1 MGEFLGSVCIGQL
14 GACDEEVT
22 RGRHLLD
29 ACELCEMEVFAAREA
44 VLTRSVSNAAGRC
57 YQAVYTRFLLGGE
70 DERTGQSCVTFDKT
84 RDGL

>member
-1 MGEFLGSVCIGQL
+1 
-14 GACDEEVT
+14 
-22 RGRHLLD
+22 
-29 ACELCEMEVFAAREA
+29 MEVFAAREA